1 MTLITEEQMKDIIS
15 KINAVKFPMTADL
28 PLIMDNHIKES
39 VKEKQINEYICS
51 YKFYQIFNRLNN
63 IAPCPKICDFLVK
76 NNMNQDYDKL
86 LKRFFRLEDVK
97 FCIKNGCPYYDEFI
111 LKNNIGNLFDYNG
124 NAVLCYPDDNCY
136 ITSDNRKIRAILLKN
151 QIFSNPCVKNT
162 EDIISTVVKDILKKT
177 NVKKINRTLVPHIA
191 FAKIIILETINNI
204 TCENL
209 LADNYEKIS
218 KNKINENFEK
228 IGLKCIP
235 IRWANVDDLEESEF
249 ISFNDI
255 KKSFK
260 NAEPCKQCIIN
271 YINLIKILYL
281 ITDGK
286 KEILDDLAKLFA
298 VIICGRALS
307 KELGYNNLS
316 IITTNNIR
324 FVKEFLLS
332 ALSYRYKKLM
342 SYEELELSRNRINL
356 EYGKDFAISGIWSY
370 SLKELCD
377 SGNVGKFLEN
387 QINGAF
393 VNITEKFI
401 GVTDCKKLQNLIN
414 GEIMEGSNK
423 YLGEQIFSSDMH
435 YIVIDYTDNNQI
447 EKHNT
452 IKLSQNL
459 DGRAVLFAK
468 NGINLNEYEKVFL
481 ITAFAIHGIKLL
493 YGKQNLPKKFDKKI
507 NYPKVFI
514 NLCCE
519 SINTKQGEDINEKN
533 ATALITLETAYKQ
546 FLFIVTGE
554 DNNEKWNKEFFKN
567 HKLNYEIVERKKRAN
582 IRNRD
587 IANGYSESEVLTSE
601 GGGNHCLGLVVK
613 SLEDVKKIASEYKNE
628 NDTKKLTLEEFV
640 NYINEIG
647 NFNNDAAIAKYL

>member
-1 MTLITEEQMKDIIS
+1 MTLITEEQMKDIIDKLNTV
-15 KINAVKFPMTADL
+15 KIPTTADL
-28 PLIMDNHIKES
+28 PLIMNNHIKES

-51 YKFYQIFNRLNN
+51 YKFYQIFNRWNN
-63 IAPCPKICDFLVK
+63 IEICPKIYEFLNN
-76 NNMNQDYDKL
+76 NNMNQDYYKL
-86 LKRFFRLEDVK
+86 LKRFFRLQDVK

-136 ITSDNRKIRAILLKN
+136 IASDNRKIRPILLKN
-151 QIFSNPCVKNT
+151 QIFNNPCVKNT
-162 EDIISTVVKDILKKT
+162 EDIISTVIKDLLKKT
-177 NVKKINRTLVPHIA
+177 NVEKINRTFVPHIA
-191 FAKIIILETINNI
+191 FAKIIVLETINNF

-218 KNKINENFEK
+218 KNEIEKNFEK
-228 IGLKCIP
+228 IGLKSML
-235 IRWANVDDLEESEF
+235 IRWANVDDLPESEF
-249 ISFNDI
+249 ICFNDI
-255 KKSFK
+255 KKSFINTK
-260 NAEPCKQCIIN
+260 PYEQSIIN

-298 VIICGRALS
+298 AIVCGSGLS

-324 FVKEFLLS
+324 LVKEFLFS
-332 ALSYRYKKLM
+332 ALSYRYKKHM
-342 SYEELELSRNRINL
+342 SYEEAELGRNGINL
-356 EYGKDFAISGIWSY
+356 EYGKNFEISGICSY

-387 QINGAF
+387 QINGSF
-393 VNITEKFI
+393 VNITEKFN

-414 GEIMEGSNK
+414 GEIIEGSNK
-423 YLGEQIFSSDMH
+423 YLGEQVFSSDMH

-447 EKHNT
+447 EEHNT

-459 DGRAVLFAK
+459 DGKAVLFAK
-468 NGINLNEYEKVFL
+468 NGISLNEYERVFL
-481 ITAFAIHGIKLL
+481 ITAFAMHGIKLL
-493 YGKQNLPKKFDKKI
+493 CGKQNLPKKFDKKI

-514 NLCCE
+514 NLCCV
-519 SINTKQGEDINEKN
+519 SINVKQGEDINEKN

-628 NDTKKLTLEEFV
+628 NDTKRLTLEEFV

-647 NFNNDAAIAKYL
+647 NFNNDAAVAKHF